1 MTSFDQVFKQVNRI
15 SFPQDYQEVEKSAA
29 EALSR
34 TLKVEPAKPAT
45 NPGRGLF
52 VSLASS
58 IEGHIPTYN
67 DVSRPWIYLKISKEG
82 DGILASSE
90 PALLYALVHSPDCLQ
105 EEHLQRIEEGFFI
118 ESGFAWNRPLFD
130 SCLNQVARR
139 ARHFDYETYTEQLA
153 RSGFTH
159 LEINGLA
166 THLAYEPRVS
176 GEYYSQFYSYGAGL
190 LQFVDSTL
198 TRGLYDPSLLQANL
212 QRMKRIAAIGRSYG
226 LKPGMFCFEPRTLP
240 ERFFQQY
247 PTLRGARVDHPLRS
261 HMPRYTLAQ
270 DHPVVRDHY
279 RELMH
284 NIMQEVPD
292 LAYLS
297 IWTNDSGSGFEH
309 TSSLYAGRNGGPYI
323 IREWRTH
330 EQIAQAAGESAIR
343 WLRLLH
349 ETGAETNPDFQ
360 VSLRIESFRTE
371 HDTILAG
378 MGNGLTVET
387 PSLLVHG
394 YDLPYAHPNLPENK
408 GVAGTMFHLD
418 MDEQEKEHLDAY
430 QAMGIEP
437 SLHYAPGS
445 TFNMEPLLGIPY
457 PRMLYAKL
465 RALHQTGVRRINAI
479 GGLLNIDKTP
489 YWPNPELIRAFQ
501 INPSLDLDLFLYKL
515 ASRWVGSS
523 LADHLVQAWHKT
535 EAALSYMPYV
545 PLFSNFGFVWYRLWT
560 RPFVPDIEAIPAKD
574 RAYYERFMVTMAN
587 NPNMN
592 DLGKDVLF
600 ELVTQSTGAYM
611 ASAFDTYVEPKFEEA
626 LQFVQSSIQHAEE
639 PAREVFLDLE
649 IRIRSAKI
657 WATTLRNLCSWV
669 ENVHGF
675 LGSNNDE
682 EKAALK
688 KELQATID
696 KDIQNTKALLEL
708 WEESPIEFMLIAEPG
723 ETSYIYGD
731 NFGELLKKKIELSEL
746 YRHHDPYIDPDIIWR
761 IPAHIAAF
769 NRE

>member
-1 MTSFDQVFKQVNRI
+1 MTSLDQVLKQVNRI
-15 SFPQDYQEVEKSAA
+15 SYPQDFQEVEKKAA
-29 EALSR
+29 DALSR
-34 TLKVEPAKPAT
+34 ILEIEPAQPVS
-45 NPGRGLF
+45 NPGKGLC
-52 VSLASS
+52 VSLVSS
-58 IEGHIPTYN
+58 IKDHLPPSQEIVQPCTY
-67 DVSRPWIYLKISKEG
+67 IKISKDG
-82 DGILASSE
+82 DGFLASSE
-90 PALLYALVHSPDCLQ
+90 PALLYALIHSLDYFQ
-105 EEHLQRIEEGFFI
+105 EEHLQKIEEGIFV

-130 SCLNQVARR
+130 SCLNQVARK
-139 ARHFDYETYTEQLA
+139 ARYFNTETYIEKLA

-166 THLAYEPRVS
+166 THLAYEPRVA
-176 GEYYSQFYSYGAGL
+176 GEYYSQFYSYGAGFM
-190 LQFVDSTL
+190 QFVDSSL

-279 RELMH
+279 RELVQ

-343 WLRLLH
+343 WLRLIH
-349 ETGAETNPDFQ
+349 ETAARTNPDFQ

-371 HDTILAG
+371 HDTILEG
-378 MGNGLTVET
+378 MGNGLTIET

-394 YDLPYAHPNLPENK
+394 YDLPYTHPNLPKNK

-418 MDEQEKEHLDAY
+418 LDEREKEQLDSYLAR
-430 QAMGIEP
+430 GIDP
-437 SLHYAPGS
+437 SLHYAPSS

-457 PRMLYAKL
+457 PRMLYTKL
-465 RALHQTGVRRINAI
+465 SALRRTGVRRINAI
-479 GGLLNIDKTP
+479 GGLLHVDKTP

-501 INPSLDLDLFLYKL
+501 INPSLDLDTFLNKL
-515 ASRWVGSS
+515 ASQWVGPDTAG
-523 LADHLVQAWHKT
+523 LLVQAWQKT

-545 PLFSNFGFVWYRLWT
+545 PLFSNFGFVWYRLWI

-600 ELVTQSTGAYM
+600 ELVTESTGAYM
-611 ASAFDTYVEPKFEEA
+611 TSAFDTYVEPKFEEA
-626 LQFVQSSIQHAEE
+626 LQDVQSCIQNTQE
-639 PAREVFLDLE
+639 PARDVFLDLE
-649 IRIRSAKI
+649 IRIRAAKI

-675 LGSNNDE
+675 LRSNNNE

-688 KELQATID
+688 EELQATID
-696 KDIQNTKALLEL
+696 KDIHNTKALLKL
-708 WEESPIEFMLIAEPG
+708 WTESPIEFMLIAEPG
-723 ETSYIYGD
+723 ETSYVYGD
-731 NFGELLKKKIELSEL
+731 NFGELLERKIQLSEL
-746 YRHHDPYIDPDIIWR
+746 YRYRDPYIDPDIIWR
-761 IPAHIAAF
+761 IPTNIAAF